1 VILFASAILLALLL
15 LAGVLS
21 LVVRRGRKDLAAEKG
36 EPPRAGGPPQ
46 ANDRPPTGG

>member
-1 VILFASAILLALLL
+1 MDDRSILLSTVILFASAILLALLL

-36 EPPRAGGPPQ
+36 AALRGE
-46 ANDRPPTGG
+46 